1 MAEWAWMLKG
11 GLGLVG
17 WCVLV
22 LWCGAWSM
30 GVLWGVRVCGV
41 GFEWDGCNEGPLGL
55 WVGGRLGWGC
65 GVGVRGSLWGRWG
78 GKPPAV
84 LHCR

>member
-1 MAEWAWMLKG
+1 MVERVWMLKG

-17 WCVLV
+17 WRGLV

-41 GFEWDGCNEGPLGL
+41 GFEWDGCL
-55 WVGGRLGWGC
+55 
-65 GVGVRGSLWGRWG
+65 
-78 GKPPAV
+78 
-84 LHCR
+84 